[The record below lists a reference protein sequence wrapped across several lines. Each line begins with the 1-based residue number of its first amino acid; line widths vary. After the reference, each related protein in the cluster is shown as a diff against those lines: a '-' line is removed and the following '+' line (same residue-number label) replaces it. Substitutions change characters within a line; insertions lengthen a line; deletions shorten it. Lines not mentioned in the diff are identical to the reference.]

1 LHFQYLNHRPIG
13 GLKMNKKGFVIS
25 GTILLLVLGLG
36 VLAFASGMIGFSIAE
51 LFDKKIMIVIIVMI
65 GLVVMASKKR

>member
-1 LHFQYLNHRPIG
+1 
-13 GLKMNKKGFVIS
+13 MNKKGFVIS